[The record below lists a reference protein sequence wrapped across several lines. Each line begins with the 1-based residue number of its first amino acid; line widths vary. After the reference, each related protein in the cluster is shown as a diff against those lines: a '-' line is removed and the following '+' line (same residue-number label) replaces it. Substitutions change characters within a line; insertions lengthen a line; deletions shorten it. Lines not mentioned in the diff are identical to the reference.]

1 MNLIW
6 PIIIIISYIYAV
18 FTGRINEVNAS
29 IFNVSKTALNLSL
42 TLVGNMC
49 LWCGI
54 IKIIESTKLIN
65 ILIKA
70 LRPILNFLYPDE
82 KNNKD
87 VMEDISINMVS
98 NIIGIGNA
106 STSSGLK
113 AMEKLKFNR
122 YKTSLIELV
131 YKNKDENGNSNKLT
145 NSMTMLVVLNTTSIQ
160 IIPTTVLSIRASL
173 NSENPAK
180 IIIPIWIST
189 LVGTTIA
196 FILTKIIIKLDKKM
210 EIT

>member
-1 MNLIW
+1 MNIIW
-6 PIIIIISYIYAV
+6 PVIIIISYIYAIYSG
-18 FTGRINEVNAS
+18 TINEVNSS
-29 IFNVSKTALNLSL
+29 IFDVSKTALNLSL

-54 IKIIESTKLIN
+54 IKIIESTKIAK
-65 ILIKA
+65 ILIKL

-82 KNNKD
+82 KND
-87 VMEDISINMVS
+87 RETMEDISINMVS

-106 STSSGLK
+106 ATSSGLK
-113 AMEKLKFNR
+113 AMEKLNEK
-122 YKTSLIELV
+122 
-131 YKNKDENGNSNKLT
+131 NGNKNELT

-160 IIPTTVLSIRASL
+160 LIPTTVLSIRASL

-189 LVGTTIA
+189 FVGTTIA
-196 FILTKIIIKLDKKM
+196 IILTKIMLKKKQKNKD
-210 EIT
+210 

>member
-70 LRPILNFLYPDE
+70 LRPILNFLYPNE

-113 AMEKLKFNR
+113 AMEKLK
-122 YKTSLIELV
+122 E
-131 YKNKDENGNSNKLT
+131 ENGNSNKLT

-196 FILTKIIIKLDKKM
+196 IILTKIIIKLDKKM